1 MRRLGRPPGAV
12 RHSVVVV
19 GDVTRGEALESSTAV
34 WTGAVIGALALL
46 NGDAAPVA
54 AFSGLI
60 VAFMLALSG
69 CNVDSQD
76 GSAVWQ
82 NVVGQDE
89 TSVRSDVRGRQWA
102 MVLVFLPR
110 VLLVT
115 VPFLVLSGAWWA
127 VPYLVATTAAT
138 LGAASGAAI
147 LTSAVGAFPE

>member
-1 MRRLGRPPGAV
+1 MATTHAPPRPATRSSAALGR
-12 RHSVVVV
+12 
-19 GDVTRGEALESSTAV
+19 RGRRRDPWRALESSTAV

-102 MVLVFLPR
+102 MVLVFLPAFCWSPSR
-110 VLLVT
+110 SWCSAAPGGRCRT
-115 VPFLVLSGAWWA
+115 SSRRPPRRSGRRRA
-127 VPYLVATTAAT
+127 PR
-138 LGAASGAAI
+138 S
-147 LTSAVGAFPE
+147 